1 MKKLIKK
8 IRFYYNNMML
18 QSKLLVTYLIIISI
32 PMILVASFLS
42 GKVYDMV
49 VADTIR
55 KQQEETAQTAPYIDQ
70 ELDNLIQDYMKIKDH
85 PFVSNIFASLSS
97 NNSIISLCKSR
108 YAEAF
113 AGHVEQIIEEGNIDN
128 VRFYIEFPDDNLR
141 FLERSYQDIIVPLSS
156 LENTYWRGIFSGSNI
171 NELHCP
177 SFYLSNNEIENLG
190 DMAYITKH
198 IFRAE
203 DKTYT
208 CYLAIYY
215 SSDMYLDILEQTLPR
230 KGSVSYLINDRDSI
244 IATTNPALSST
255 YYLNYNTIQDAF
267 MSSNNFLEKT
277 VLGETIY
284 AGMYNIKETKWY
296 MVVVIPST
304 PLIQEG
310 KNIMMGYFYIFFF
323 TVLIALLLAIL
334 VSRSITK
341 RIALV
346 TKQMALVRTGPP
358 TPLEVSTEKDEIG
371 DLIDTYNYM
380 CVEMNQLMEERERAA
395 EELRISEFKS
405 LQAQINPHFLY
416 NTMEMIKWMAVDGRT
431 SEIGNAVQNLSR
443 FYKLTLSKK
452 TTLSTIA
459 DEIEH
464 ISIYVHLLN
473 MRFHDNIELVI
484 DIPDELLDY
493 EIPKLTLQ
501 PVVENAVLHGI
512 REKSTK
518 SGCIVV
524 TGWIEKN
531 KIELVISDDGVGIP
545 KEKLEVIL
553 DGEGKSKTGNN
564 IAIYNTH
571 HRLQILYGVDF
582 GLAYT
587 SEVGKGTDVSIRIPA
602 KKAIV

>member
-1 MKKLIKK
+1 
-8 IRFYYNNMML
+8 MML
-18 QSKLLVTYLIIISI
+18 QSKLLITYLIIISI
-32 PMILVASFLS
+32 PMIVVASFLS

-55 KQQEETAQTAPYIDQ
+55 KQQEKTSQTAPYIDQ
-70 ELDNLIQDYMKIKDH
+70 ELEILLQDYSKIKDH
-85 PFVSNIFASLSS
+85 PFVSNIFTSLSV
-97 NNSIISLCKSR
+97 NNSIISLCNSR

-113 AGHVEQIIEEGNIDN
+113 SGHVNQILEEGPIDN
-128 VRFYIEFPDDNLR
+128 FRFYIEFPEDKLR
-141 FLERSYQDIIVPLSS
+141 TLDSSYQEIIVPLSS
-156 LENTYWRGIFSGSNI
+156 LENTYWRGIFSGTNVT
-171 NELHCP
+171 ELHCP
-177 SFYLSNNEIENLG
+177 AFYLSNNEIETLG

-198 IFRAE
+198 TI
-203 DKTYT
+203 KTEEKNYT

-215 SSDMYLDILEQTLPR
+215 SSDLYLDVLEQTLPR

-296 MVVVIPST
+296 MVVVIPFT
-304 PLIQEG
+304 PLIQESEH
-310 KNIMMGYFYIFFF
+310 IMMGYFFIFFF
-323 TVLIALLLAIL
+323 TVLVALLLAIF

-358 TPLEVSTEKDEIG
+358 TPLQVSTEKDEIG

-380 CVEMNQLMEERERAA
+380 CIEMNQLMEEREQAA
-395 EELRISEFKS
+395 EELRISEFRS

-416 NTMEMIKWMAVDGRT
+416 NTMEMINWMAIDGRT

-473 MRFHDNIELVI
+473 MRFHNDIELVI
-484 DIPDELLDY
+484 DIPDELLVY

-512 REKSTK
+512 REKTTK
-518 SGCIVV
+518 SGCIVL
-524 TGWIEKN
+524 TGWIKEN
-531 KIELVISDDGVGIP
+531 IIELIISDDGVGITD
-545 KEKLEVIL
+545 EKLKVIL
-553 DGEGKSKTGNN
+553 DGNGKSKTGNN

-571 HRLQILYGVDF
+571 HRLQILYGMEF
-582 GLAYT
+582 GLSYT
-587 SEVGKGTDVSIRIPA
+587 SELGKGTDVSIKLPA
-602 KKAIV
+602 QKANI

>member
-18 QSKLLVTYLIIISI
+18 QSKLLITYLIIISI

-113 AGHVEQIIEEGNIDN
+113 AKHVEQIIKNGNIDN

-141 FLERSYQDIIVPLSS
+141 GLERSYKDIIVPLSS

-198 IFRAE
+198 IFKAE

-323 TVLIALLLAIL
+323 TVLIALLLAIF

-358 TPLEVSTEKDEIG
+358 TPLEVSSDKDEIG

-380 CVEMNQLMEERERAA
+380 CVEMNQLLEERERSA

-431 SEIGNAVQNLSR
+431 SEIANAVQNLSR

-473 MRFHDNIELVI
+473 MRFHNDIELVI
-484 DIPDELLDY
+484 DISDELLDY

-531 KIELVISDDGVGIP
+531 NIELVISDNGVGIP

-571 HRLQILYGVDF
+571 HRLQILYGIDF
-582 GLAYT
+582 GLSYT

-602 KKAIV
+602 KKAII

>member
-1 MKKLIKK
+1 
-8 IRFYYNNMML
+8 MML
-18 QSKLLVTYLIIISI
+18 QSKLLITYLIIISI

-113 AGHVEQIIEEGNIDN
+113 AKHVEQIIKNGNIDN

-141 FLERSYQDIIVPLSS
+141 GLERSYKDIIVPLSS

-198 IFRAE
+198 IFKAE

-323 TVLIALLLAIL
+323 TVLIALLLAIF

-358 TPLEVSTEKDEIG
+358 TPLEVSSDKDEIG

-380 CVEMNQLMEERERAA
+380 CVEMNQLLEERERSA

-431 SEIGNAVQNLSR
+431 SEIANAVQNLSR

-473 MRFHDNIELVI
+473 MRFHNDIELVI
-484 DIPDELLDY
+484 DISDELLDY

-531 KIELVISDDGVGIP
+531 NIELVISDNGVGIP

-571 HRLQILYGVDF
+571 HRLQILYGIDF
-582 GLAYT
+582 GLSYT

-602 KKAIV
+602 KKAII